1 MKLRMNYQLSKGSV
15 KNVDE
20 KKKTGESG
28 GKIVERL
35 KKKKSVKCLV

>member
-20 KKKTGESG
+20 KKKSQENLGEKLQRG
-28 GKIVERL
+28 
-35 KKKKSVKCLV
+35 